1 MLPPAGGGT
10 GSNGRAA
17 GEGRAPFI
25 LPGPGRGMGT
35 HPMTAMTAPRA
46 VLSDWLLVSLLG
58 LIWGGS
64 FLGIALAIEAFAPV
78 WVAAARIGLAA
89 LVLVVLACALGTGL
103 PEARSLTGR
112 RIWAHCLG
120 FALFSNVIP
129 FLLLSW
135 AILHVSSGFAGIT
148 MAAVPLMVLPLA
160 HLMLP
165 GEQMNPVRLLGFL
178 VGFAGVLV
186 LIGLDAVQAALEGE
200 DDGLARLACIGAAAC
215 YAIGSINTRLCPPVS
230 QLGYSAAGLLLAAM
244 IILPVAAMSAPLPA
258 SPGAVPLLALVYLG
272 LLPTALATLL
282 LVRINRR
289 AGASFLS
296 MVNYQVPV
304 WAVVLGV
311 LVLGEALPAQ
321 FLAALALV
329 LAGLALG
336 RAPAMRR
343 RP

>member
-1 MLPPAGGGT
+1 MNA
-10 GSNGRAA
+10 
-17 GEGRAPFI
+17 
-25 LPGPGRGMGT
+25 MG
-35 HPMTAMTAPRA
+35 APRA
-46 VLSDWLLVSLLG
+46 DLSDWAMVSLLG

-64 FLGIALAIEAFAPV
+64 FLGIALAIEGFAPL
-78 WVAAARIGLAA
+78 WVAAGRIGIAA
-89 LVLVVLACALGTGL
+89 LVLVVAAYALGTRL
-103 PEARSLTGR
+103 PALRAPGGG

-120 FALFSNVIP
+120 FALFSNVLP

-165 GEQMNPVRLLGFL
+165 GERMSALRLLGFL
-178 VGFAGVLV
+178 IGFAGVLV
-186 LIGLDAVQAALEGE
+186 LIGFDAVEAALAGQ
-200 DDGLARLACIGAAAC
+200 DDGLARLACIAAAGC

-230 QLGYSAAGLLLAAM
+230 QLGYSAAGVMLAALIILPLALLAA
-244 IILPVAAMSAPLPA
+244 PFPA
-258 SPGAVPLLALVYLG
+258 SPGAVPLLALLYLG

-282 LVRINRR
+282 LVRVNRH

-311 LVLGEALPAQ
+311 LVLGEALPPQ
-321 FLAALALV
+321 FLAALGLV

-336 RAPAMRR
+336 RAPAIRR

>member
-1 MLPPAGGGT
+1 MAV
-10 GSNGRAA
+10 
-17 GEGRAPFI
+17 
-25 LPGPGRGMGT
+25 
-35 HPMTAMTAPRA
+35 MTAPRA
-46 VLSDWLLVSLLG
+46 DLSDWLLVTLLG

-64 FLGIALAIEAFAPV
+64 FLGVALALEGFAPV

-89 LVLVVLACALGTGL
+89 LVLVALAYALGRGL
-103 PEARSLTGR
+103 PAAASAMGR

-135 AILHVSSGFAGIT
+135 AIQHVSSGFAGIT

-165 GEQMNPVRLLGFL
+165 GERLGLVRLAGFL
-178 VGFAGVLV
+178 LGFAGVLV
-186 LIGLDAVQAALEGE
+186 LIGIDAVQAALAGE
-200 DDGLARLACIGAAAC
+200 DDGLARLACIAAAAC

-230 QLGYSAAGLLLAAM
+230 QLGYSAAGLLLAAV
-244 IILPVAAMSAPLPA
+244 IILPVAALSAPFPA
-258 SPGAVPLLALVYLG
+258 SPGAVPLMATLYLG

-296 MVNYQVPV
+296 LVNYQVPV

-311 LVLGEALPAQ
+311 LVLGEALPPQ
-321 FLAALALV
+321 FLAALGLV
-329 LAGLALG
+329 LAGLALS
-336 RAPAMRR
+336 RAPAIRR

>member
-1 MLPPAGGGT
+1 
-10 GSNGRAA
+10 
-17 GEGRAPFI
+17 
-25 LPGPGRGMGT
+25 
-35 HPMTAMTAPRA
+35 MTAPRA
-46 VLSDWLLVSLLG
+46 DLSDWLLVSLLG

-64 FLGIALAIEAFAPV
+64 FLSMALALEGFAPV
-78 WVAAARIGLAA
+78 WVAAARIAIAA
-89 LVLVVLACALGTGL
+89 LVLLALAYALGPGL
-103 PEARSLTGR
+103 PRAGSRVGW

-135 AILHVSSGFAGIT
+135 AMMHVSSGFAGIT

-165 GEQMNPVRLLGFL
+165 GEQMSALRLLGFL
-178 VGFAGVLV
+178 IGFAGVLV
-186 LIGLDAVQAALEGE
+186 LIGFDAVQAALAGE
-200 DDGLARLACIGAAAC
+200 DDGLARLACIAAAAC

-230 QLGYSAAGLLLAAM
+230 QLGYSAAGLLLAALM
-244 IILPVAAMSAPLPA
+244 IMPIAALSAPWPV
-258 SPGAVPLLALVYLG
+258 SPGAVPMLAALYLG

-311 LVLGEALPAQ
+311 AVLGEALPPQ
-321 FLAALALV
+321 FLAALGLV

-336 RAPAMRR
+336 RAPAIRR